1 MEVAK
6 ANGCISHLKS
16 RHFEAA
22 CTKVF
27 YVFFASLLKLFHLNK
42 NNNCSQKEVS
52 GMAKLPGIDEK
63 LIKLNP
69 DWTVENAASTPLEKE
84 MSVNDFNGKRL
95 VVTLP
100 GAGGFCNKE
109 LDLIKENMAK
119 FKDAGA
125 DEVIVIVGTDILSN
139 AGRGLPNLLQDPDQ
153 AFAKANKLN
162 LEGVRSRYLQ
172 RSVIAVDAS
181 GEQLGRED
189 AELLG
194 CRTVDGL
201 VEVAKKAFS

>member
-1 MEVAK
+1 
-6 ANGCISHLKS
+6 
-16 RHFEAA
+16 
-22 CTKVF
+22 
-27 YVFFASLLKLFHLNK
+27 
-42 NNNCSQKEVS
+42 
-52 GMAKLPGIDEK
+52 MAQLPGIDEK

-69 DWTVENAASTPLEKE
+69 DWTVENAGSTPLEKE
-84 MSVNDFNGKRL
+84 VSVNDFKGNRL

-109 LDLIKENMAK
+109 LDLIKENMGK
-119 FKDAGA
+119 FKEAGA
-125 DEVIVIVGTDILSN
+125 DEVVVVVGTDVLSN

-162 LEGVRSRYLQ
+162 LEGVRSRYLH
-172 RSVIAVDAS
+172 RSAIAVDAS
-181 GEQLGRED
+181 GNQVARED

-201 VEVAKKAFS
+201 LDVAKKAFS